1 MEIESKHIQA
11 PELYGNHWVNSEP
24 VSIRESENQI
34 TLLDFWDYS
43 CTDCLRALPY
53 IKDWHRKY
61 AEFGLSVVG
70 VHTPE
75 FHFASGV
82 DNVRKAVE
90 RLQIP
95 YPIVLDN
102 DALVWTAYDVRH
114 WPTRILVD
122 KDGFIRF
129 LQHGEGGY
137 LEFERA
143 LQRLLVEAGCRGELP
158 GLTMPLRDEDKPGAV
173 CYRPTG
179 EIYLGYLRGAL
190 GNPEGYNPE
199 STIEYSDPGI
209 YLSDRFYASGKWMNE
224 RECLR
229 FDGEPKEGGAI
240 ILPYQAHEVNAVM
253 GSRDGSLCEVALD
266 HDNHPLVKETQG
278 DDVVKSKDGA
288 TSVFVD
294 EPRMYQLV
302 KNKDFDSHLLKLKA
316 SSMNLEIYAFAFTT
330 SIIPELISTN

>member
-11 PELYGNHWVNSEP
+11 PELYGNHWLNSEP
-24 VSIRESENQI
+24 VSIRESENRV

-43 CTDCLRALPY
+43 CTNCLRALPY
-53 IKDWHRKY
+53 VKDWHRKY

-75 FHFASGV
+75 FHFAS
-82 DNVRKAVE
+82 DIENVRKAAE
-90 RLQIP
+90 RLTIS

-102 DALVWTAYDVRH
+102 DALIWSAYGVRI

-122 KDGFIRF
+122 KDGIIRF
-129 LQHGEGGY
+129 IQHGEGGY

-143 LQRLLVEAGCRGELP
+143 LQQLLVEAGCHGELP
-158 GLTMPLRDEDKPGAV
+158 DLTTPLRDEDRPGVV

-179 EIYLGYLRGAL
+179 EIYLGYLRGAM

-229 FDGEPKEGGAI
+229 FDGEGNERGTI
-240 ILPYQAHEVNAVM
+240 ILPYQAQEVNAVM
-253 GSRDGSLCEVALD
+253 GSRDGSKCEVTLD
-266 HDNHPLVKETQG
+266 HDNLPLVQGAQG
-278 DDVVKSKDGA
+278 DDVVKSPADI
-288 TSVFVD
+288 TSVVVD
-294 EPRMYQLV
+294 APRMYQLV
-302 KNKDFDSHLLKLKA
+302 KNKDFGSHLLKLRA
-316 SSMNLEIYAFAFTT
+316 SNLNLEIYSFAFTT
-330 SIIPELISTN
+330 GVIPELISTN